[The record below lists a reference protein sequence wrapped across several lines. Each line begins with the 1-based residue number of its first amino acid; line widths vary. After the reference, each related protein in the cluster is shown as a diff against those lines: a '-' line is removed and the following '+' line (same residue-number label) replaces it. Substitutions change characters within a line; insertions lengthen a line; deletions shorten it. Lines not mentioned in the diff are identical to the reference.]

1 MPSLPQS
8 IPPVPPP
15 PIDLSQ
21 VTEAT
26 RRALYDAVAAIHF
39 NPSPEEIREAR
50 RNEEWYQRH
59 DPDECEL
66 TVLYILGRWI
76 AYWRV
81 WEEVEEDAPESHQ
94 WEVVRVE
101 SHPSA
106 PYGIEFSEV

>member
-15 PIDLSQ
+15 PIDLSRT
-21 VTEAT
+21 TEAT
-26 RRALYDAVAAIHF
+26 RRQIYDAIVQIHF
-39 NPSPEEIREAR
+39 TLAPGEILAAKKA
-50 RNEEWYQRH
+50 EEWYQQH
-59 DPDECEL
+59 TADECEL
-66 TVLYILGRWI
+66 AVLSILGRWI

-81 WEEVEEDAPESHQ
+81 WEFEDGSPEAHK

>member
-1 MPSLPQS
+1 MRSSEQS

-15 PIDLSQ
+15 PIDLSRT
-21 VTEAT
+21 TEAT
-26 RRALYDAVAAIHF
+26 RRQIYDAIVQIHF
-39 NPSPEEIREAR
+39 TVAPGEILAAKRA
-50 RNEEWYQRH
+50 EEWYQKH
-59 DPDECEL
+59 TADECGV

-106 PYGIEFSEV
+106 PYGIDFSEV

>member
-1 MPSLPQS
+1 MRSSEQS
-8 IPPVPPP
+8 IPPVPP

-26 RRALYDAVAAIHF
+26 RRKIHDAIVEIHF
-39 NPSPEEIREAR
+39 TPAPGEILAAKRAEEGFQKYSA
-50 RNEEWYQRH
+50 
-59 DPDECEL
+59 DECGV
-66 TVLYILGRWI
+66 TVLYILGRWL

-81 WEEVEEDAPESHQ
+81 WELEDDSPEAHQ

-101 SHPSA
+101 SAPSA